1 MCSLFA
7 CSKLSGTINHGLV
20 LHRTRSATK
29 LSSCVFPITQSSMF
43 RSAAQQQGQAG
54 LARASEPVYFPEHII
69 QGLPQNITHPPVT
82 SKASA
87 QSVDDNLKKSGGVKL
102 QEITKPVIETTSS
115 ESAID
120 TTTVPAYHRGSKYD
134 RVPYWQKIGRW
145 KDITEKQFL
154 SYRWGVSQ
162 IHTPSQVRSTC

>member
-1 MCSLFA
+1 MSSLLA
-7 CSKLSGTINHGLV
+7 YSKLSGAINHGLV
-20 LHRTRSATK
+20 LHRIRSATK
-29 LSSCVFPITQSSMF
+29 LSSSVFPATQNSLF
-43 RSAAQQQGQAG
+43 RSAAQKQSQAG
-54 LARASEPVYFPEHII
+54 LARAPEPVYFPEHII

-87 QSVDDNLKKSGGVKL
+87 QTVDDTLKKSGAVKL

-115 ESAID
+115 EPAID
-120 TTTVPAYHRGSKYD
+120 TANVPAYHRDSKYD
-134 RVPYWQKIGRW
+134 RAPYWQKIGRW

-162 IHTPSQVRSTC
+162 IHTPSQVRSSC